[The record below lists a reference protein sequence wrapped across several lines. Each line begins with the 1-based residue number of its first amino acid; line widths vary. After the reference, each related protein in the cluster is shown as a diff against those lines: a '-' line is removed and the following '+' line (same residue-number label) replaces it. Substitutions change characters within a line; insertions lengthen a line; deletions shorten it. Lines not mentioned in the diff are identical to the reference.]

1 VAAPTLAVERESFI
15 PYTREEL
22 VDLCLADGKLCEEGS
37 TQFRAFAELLAAYY
51 NFQFHGQLETLKS
64 NFAPFDPDQVAQ
76 PGEHKKSRRTA
87 AVTGELKA
95 DRFFAA
101 LRETLECANYRA
113 LDDMAIQEAIA
124 NSALIDLKAEVDFN
138 DFDQVVFYYRGAT
151 PTQLTVPW
159 LYVLKRT
166 LQTEVFAQVV
176 LGIKFKDADY
186 FQGRKVKVDKLN
198 FTPGLIYLYMYKNIP
213 RHDLELLFPNV
224 QLNMNLLDR
233 LLFVLPALGAGISVL
248 YKLSSSI
255 VLILGLLILLTLG
268 SDYLSWLNLN
278 EAQVEDHTPI
288 LFAFFT
294 LSMALGGFAYK
305 QYSSY
310 QTRRMKFMKDVLDT
324 LFFKNV
330 ASSSSVFHS
339 VIDAA
344 EEEETKEVLLV
355 YYHLLTSPEPLTPGL
370 LDRKIERWLAQK
382 GAANV
387 NFDVERTVDHMRD
400 ISVWCGTGE
409 RKAKDSAL
417 LTVDEIGYCRP
428 LPLPEAKRLLDRL
441 WDNLFQYA

>member
-1 VAAPTLAVERESFI
+1 VVERESFI

-76 PGEHKKSRRTA
+76 PGEHKKNRRTA

-166 LQTEVFAQVV
+166 LQTEVFAHVV

-294 LSMALGGFAYK
+294 LSMALGGFASK

>member
-1 VAAPTLAVERESFI
+1 MATPAVPVERESFI

-22 VDLCLADGKLCEEGS
+22 VDLCLADGKLREEGS
-37 TQFRAFAELLAAYY
+37 AQFRAFAELLAAYY

-64 NFAPFDPDQVAQ
+64 NFAPFDPDQVEQPAAQ
-76 PGEHKKSRRTA
+76 KKRIRP

-95 DRFFAA
+95 DRFFAT
-101 LRETLECANYRA
+101 LSETLECANYRA
-113 LDDMAIQEAIA
+113 LDDRAIQEAIA

-138 DFDQVVFYYRGAT
+138 DFDQVVFYYRGAK
-151 PTQLTVPW
+151 PTELTVPW

-176 LGIKFKDADY
+176 LGIKFKAADY
-186 FQGRKVKVDKLN
+186 FQERKVKVDKLN

-233 LLFVLPALGAGISVL
+233 LLFVLPAVGAGISVL

-268 SDYLSWLNLN
+268 PSYLSWISLN

-294 LSMALGGFAYK
+294 LTVALGGFAYK
-305 QYSSY
+305 QYSGY

-370 LDRKIERWLAQK
+370 LDRKIEQWLAQK

-387 NFDVERTVDHMRD
+387 NFDVERTIDHMRD
-400 ISVWCGTGE
+400 ISVWCGQGE
-409 RKAKDSAL
+409 RRADDSAL

-428 LPLPEAKRLLDRL
+428 LPLTEAKRLLDRL

>member
-1 VAAPTLAVERESFI
+1 MATPAASVERESFI

-22 VDLCLADGKLCEEGS
+22 VELCLADGKLCEEGS
-37 TQFRAFAELLAAYY
+37 AQFRAFAELLAAYY

-64 NFAPFDPDQVAQ
+64 NFAPFDPDQANQPTGSRKSLRPATVA
-76 PGEHKKSRRTA
+76 
-87 AVTGELKA
+87 GELKA

-113 LDDMAIQEAIA
+113 LDDMAIHDAIA
-124 NSALIDLKAEVDFN
+124 NAALIDLKADVDFN
-138 DFDQVVFYYRGAT
+138 DFEQVVFYYRGAT
-151 PTQLTVPW
+151 PTELTVPW

-176 LGIKFKDADY
+176 LGIKFKEADY
-186 FQGRKVKVDKLN
+186 FQAQKVKVDKLN
-198 FTPGLIYLYMYKNIP
+198 FTPGRIYLYMYKNIP

-224 QLNMNLLDR
+224 KLNMNLLDR
-233 LLFVLPALGAGISVL
+233 LLFFLPAVGAGISVI
-248 YKLSSSI
+248 YKLSSS
-255 VLILGLLILLTLG
+255 VLLILGLLVLLTLG
-268 SDYLSWLNLN
+268 PSYLSWLNVS
-278 EAQVEDHTPI
+278 EAEIQDFTPI

-294 LSMALGGFAYK
+294 LSVALGGFAYK
-305 QYSSY
+305 QYSGY

-370 LDRKIERWLAQK
+370 LDRKIERWLEQK

-387 NFDVERTVDHMRD
+387 NFDVDRTVDHMRD
-400 ISVWCGTGE
+400 ISVWCGRGE
-409 RKAKDSAL
+409 RRADDSAL

-428 LPLPEAKRLLDRL
+428 LSLAEAKRLLDRL